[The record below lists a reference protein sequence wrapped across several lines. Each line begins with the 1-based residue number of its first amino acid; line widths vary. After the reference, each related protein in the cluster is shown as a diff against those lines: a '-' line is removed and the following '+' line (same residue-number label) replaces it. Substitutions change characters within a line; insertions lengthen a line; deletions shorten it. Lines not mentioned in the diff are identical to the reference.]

1 MRANGRFGV
10 GGEKNSREPA
20 HGGKK
25 DGWKLH
31 RRREAGRSER
41 RAGIPCRCAVARM
54 SDDLNTDEA
63 PLSLLV
69 SVNDML
75 VRAKQ
80 RDQQLAVP

>member
-1 MRANGRFGV
+1 MGW
-10 GGEKNSREPA
+10 GEKKTAGNLA

-80 RDQQLAVP
+80 RDPQLAVP